1 MQTKKI
7 VLVSGCM
14 AVQDRAKKNIAQKEV
29 YHWRMKKEILEAYG
43 IAIDFPIITY
53 RDLID
58 CFPKVKEFCDSNA
71 VDLMVF
77 QVRSHDYLSNTSYKK
92 KAPKVA
98 GDSDIAPANKKGGQN
113 LYQKL
118 FGWYRKI
125 KLHIKSKETGFYSV
139 LLRSLRLISRNLI
152 RPLLLAVG
160 MAKNNHKKVE
170 RKYENLL
177 IGINEYTLKR
187 KIPVVYLGVTSRP
200 NSPLENLICKGLNT
214 RMSKFITAM
223 GGTYI
228 DIFGMYNGKN
238 EYKFVRGTDVP
249 DQICLNAVGHEEVA
263 HKLKAEIKEIV
274 LPVEQLA

>member
-1 MQTKKI
+1 MNTKKI

-14 AVQDRAKKNIAQKEV
+14 AVQDRAKKNIVQDDV
-29 YHWRMKKEILEAYG
+29 YHWRMKKEIFVAYG
-43 IAIDFPIITY
+43 INIDFPIITY

-58 CFPKVKEFCDSNA
+58 CFPKVKEFCGLNA

-98 GDSDIAPANKKGGQN
+98 DDGDITPVNKKGRQN

-125 KLHIKSKETGFYSV
+125 KLHLKSKETGFYKV

-152 RPLLLAVG
+152 RPLLLVLG
-160 MAKNNHKKVE
+160 MTKNNHKKVE

-177 IGINEYTLKR
+177 VDIDEYCAKEG
-187 KIPVVYLGVTSRP
+187 IPVVYLGVTSRP
-200 NSPLENLICKGLNT
+200 NSYIENLICKRLNT
-214 RMSKFITAM
+214 RMSQFITSM

-228 DIFGMYNGKN
+228 DIFGKYDDESN
-238 EYKFVRGTDVP
+238 YKFVRGTDVP
-249 DQICLNAVGHEEVA
+249 DQICLNAVGHKEVA
-263 HKLKAEIKEIV
+263 NKLMVEVKEIA
-274 LPVEQLA
+274 LPLEQLA